1 MPRDT
6 LARVGVRI
14 AVLGAGSFGTC
25 LAVLCA
31 REHDVRLWARSKATA
46 ESIQTERRNPRY
58 LTDLRIPGQ
67 IRATADLEEALKGA
81 EVVIAALP
89 SHALREV
96 MARAA
101 PAMAPDAI
109 VVSTAK
115 GIEFETGM
123 LMHQVLEDV
132 LSPQQRPRIT
142 CLSGPSFA
150 REVAERKPTVVTLA
164 SADEAYAMAVQAK
177 LSCPWF
183 RCYSTDDV
191 VGVEVGGA
199 LKNVVAI
206 AVGMSDGMGLGL
218 NARAALMTRGLAEVT
233 RLAVELGGRLE
244 TLGGLS
250 GMGDL
255 LLTCT
260 GDLSRNR
267 QVGLGLGRGRA
278 LEEITTE
285 IGQVAEG
292 IRTTR
297 AACRLAER
305 VGVELPIAEMV
316 RRVLA
321 GEASPAEAG
330 RALMTRQL
338 GREYDSN
345 RL

>member
-1 MPRDT
+1 M
-6 LARVGVRI
+6 GVPV

-25 LAVLCA
+25 LAALCG
-31 REHDVRLWARSKATA
+31 RESDVRLWARSKSIA
-46 ESIQTERRNPRY
+46 EAIQTQRRNPAY
-58 LTDLRIPGQ
+58 LTDLAIPDRIT
-67 IRATADLEEALKGA
+67 ATHDLAEALAGA
-81 EVVIAALP
+81 AFVIVALP
-89 SHALREV
+89 SHAVREV
-96 MARAA
+96 MRQAA
-101 PAMAPDAI
+101 PLIDPDAI
-109 VVSTAK
+109 VVCTAK

-123 LMHQVLEDV
+123 LMHAVLEDV
-132 LSPQQRPRIT
+132 LAPAQRSRIT

-150 REVAERKPTVVTLA
+150 KEVAERKPTVVTIA
-164 SADEAYAMAVQAK
+164 AAEEQYAVAVQSK

-206 AVGMSDGMGLGL
+206 AVGMSDGMGHGL
-218 NARAALMTRGLAEVT
+218 NARAALMTRGLAEVA
-233 RLAVELGGRLE
+233 RLAMELGGRVE

-267 QVGLGLGRGRA
+267 QVGLGLGRGRK
-278 LEEITTE
+278 LETILDELGE
-285 IGQVAEG
+285 VAEG
-292 IRTTR
+292 ITTTR
-297 AACRLAER
+297 AACQLAAR

-321 GEASPAEAG
+321 GESTPAEAG

-338 GREYDSN
+338 GREYDSD
-345 RL
+345 RP